1 MSFQTG
7 TFDGTDTL
15 ADVFALLAS
24 FAGSNGWTVHT
35 STGIDF
41 HASQDECHVSLVGTT
56 TSTMND
62 QFGPSGSATA
72 PDHRINGRLRAD
84 ATAFSAA
91 DVTGNNGRVVSND
104 WTPPYA
110 NYWLFS
116 NADGEAPYIHLVVQR
131 ADGRFN
137 HLSFGVVDKKGAA
150 YDGGAFL
157 HGTYWQWG
165 FSANT
170 ASGGANGSNVST
182 GSHLYFG
189 SVNDQINFAGHNVFL
204 GDVDADLV
212 INNNTVVNF
221 TRGKIA
227 PLFAATKSI
236 ASHMSSVQARWL
248 GPFFHLGPNPINGVT
263 PLMEVPVMRFN
274 TETSRLQYLGSLP
287 DWRYCSMIG
296 RDEGETVN
304 FSSDEWMIFP
314 LKRALPW
321 NPEPFDSKSV
331 TSGPYGVAIK
341 KNV

>member
-7 TFDGTDTL
+7 ALDGTDAL
-15 ADVFALLAS
+15 ADIFALLTS
-24 FAGSNGWTVHT
+24 FAGSNGWTVHA
-35 STGIDF
+35 SAGIDF
-41 HASQDECHVSLVGTT
+41 HASQGDCHVSLVGTT
-56 TSTMND
+56 SSTMD
-62 QFGPSGSATA
+62 DRYGPSGSATA
-72 PDHRINGRLRAD
+72 PDHRINGRLKAD

-137 HLSFGVVDKKGAA
+137 HLSFGVVDKKGAS

-165 FSANT
+165 FSSLAT
-170 ASGGANGSNVST
+170 EGGANGSNVAT
-182 GSHLYFG
+182 GAHLFFG
-189 SVNDQINFAGHNVFL
+189 SASDQINFAGHNVFL
-204 GDVDADLV
+204 GDLDSDLV
-212 INNNTVVNF
+212 INNNTVSNF
-221 TRGKIA
+221 ANGKIA
-227 PLFAATKSI
+227 PLFGTSKSI
-236 ASHMSSVQARWL
+236 AVQSSTSRWL
-248 GPFFHLGPNPINGVT
+248 NPFFHLGPNPINGVT
-263 PLMEVPVMRFN
+263 PLMEVPVMRYN
-274 TETSRLQYLGSLP
+274 TVNARLQYLGSLP

-296 RDEGETVN
+296 RDEVETVT
-304 FSSDEWMIFP
+304 FTSDEWLIFP

-321 NPEPFDSKSV
+321 NPEPYAAKSV

-341 KNV
+341 KNE